1 MYPIH
6 FLLSSSY
13 KNSTSQGIA
22 FTSNVSN
29 TFSWRQFLG
38 DLNTL
43 CLITYSIVLCY
54 DVYLDVYMY
63 YVSVVY
69 FFVLLLLEQKPNAC
83 AWNKSVTEFWF
94 SPKSVQHG
102 VWKKSHSNFHSNDLN
117 VNVSNK
123 LVFQKYAFLDFRA
136 KIARILAQKFKWD
149 FFELFLD
156 TVFSFTM
163 YRNWVRTEN
172 CSVQDNFFPWQ
183 VTFRSDPYL

>member
-1 MYPIH
+1 MYFSNIFQKYRNLALVRMHCCKIH
-6 FLLSSSY
+6 KCIQLHLVGPSAILFSHDVHSFFSIISDRNRQEIIIHDTQVQPNVCIGLNECIQYIFYYHQVTKIAHLKQLL
-13 KNSTSQGIA
+13 

-83 AWNKSVTEFWF
+83 A
-94 SPKSVQHG
+94 
-102 VWKKSHSNFHSNDLN
+102 
-117 VNVSNK
+117 
-123 LVFQKYAFLDFRA
+123 
-136 KIARILAQKFKWD
+136 
-149 FFELFLD
+149 
-156 TVFSFTM
+156 
-163 YRNWVRTEN
+163 
-172 CSVQDNFFPWQ
+172 
-183 VTFRSDPYL
+183 

>member
-13 KNSTSQGIA
+13 KNSTSQAIA
-22 FTSNVSN
+22 YTSNVSN

-69 FFVLLLLEQKPNAC
+69 FFVLLLLEQKPNAW
-83 AWNKSVTEFWF
+83 AWNKSVTESWF
-94 SPKSVQHG
+94 PKNLCNTVFE
-102 VWKKSHSNFHSNDLN
+102 KNLIKIFTSNDLN
-117 VNVSNK
+117 VNISNK
-123 LVFQKYAFLDFRA
+123 LIFQKYQFLIFCT
-136 KIARILAQKFKWD
+136 KIAI
-149 FFELFLD
+149 
-156 TVFSFTM
+156 S
-163 YRNWVRTEN
+163 
-172 CSVQDNFFPWQ
+172 
-183 VTFRSDPYL
+183 